1 MSGQGIGTD
10 ETNKNIRARGVNISI
25 TMSLQVTDK
34 ATVKPTHPSRGVN
47 VTTPQKSQGQKSP
60 LPIRKREH
68 RPSLPTLQ
76 LVIPRLTL
84 ATLSQKQR
92 RQFTMNRM
100 RGHGPNNTQTKTFF
114 TRPVTNNSETGS
126 PNDKWQPR
134 LTFLEIENK
143 MAIEAIQPHR
153 TTSHR
158 KRYHSDKKGM
168 KSPIS
173 PTNKRAKQTGTH
185 SPKNTQQYPFNR
197 GGQEIE
203 RVANLQ
209 LAIQT
214 CRNKYPVKE
223 RSQGQFIMNE
233 TIGQGPNNTQTKTL
247 FTRPV
252 TNNSETGSPNDKW
265 QPRLT
270 FLEIENKMAIEANQP
285 RRTTSPKKRF
295 HSDKDR
301 MKSPILPTNK
311 QAKQMGTHSP
321 KNTQQTPNNR
331 RGQEIRTGR
340 KRSNSNPKHVVINTP
355 SRKKRLLWAGAT
367 PHSKLFS
374 QGRNLQVRVNN
385 QQVKTGNS
393 SLQDGTS
400 ATDPITKPINE
411 NMDRLVGKERN
422 SGTTQPMTIQEA
434 NKIMYFD
441 NVPTH
446 FLAHFNATLKVEII

>member
-1 MSGQGIGTD
+1 M
-10 ETNKNIRARGVNISI
+10 
-25 TMSLQVTDK
+25 TMSLQTTDK

-47 VTTPQKSQGQKSP
+47 VTPPQKSQGQKSP
-60 LPIRKREH
+60 QPIKKKEH
-68 RPSLPTLQ
+68 RLSLPTLQ

-84 ATLSQKQR
+84 ATLSPKQR

-100 RGHGPNNTQTKTFF
+100 RGHGPNNTQTKAFF

-126 PNDKWQPR
+126 SNDKCQPR

-143 MAIEAIQPHR
+143 MAIEAIQPCR
-153 TTSHR
+153 TTSPR

-168 KSPIS
+168 NSPIS

-185 SPKNTQQYPFNR
+185 SPKTTQQSPFNR

-233 TIGQGPNNTQTKTL
+233 TRGQGPNDTQTKTL
-247 FTRPV
+247 FTRSV
-252 TNNSETGSPNDKW
+252 TNNNETGTPNEKRR
-265 QPRLT
+265 PRLT
-270 FLEIENKMAIEANQP
+270 LLEIENKMAIKANQP
-285 RRTTSPKKRF
+285 RRTTSPKKRC
-295 HSDKDR
+295 HSDKDG
-301 MKSPILPTNK
+301 MKSPISPTIK
-311 QAKQMGTHSP
+311 QAKQMGIHSP
-321 KNTQQTPNNR
+321 KTTQQTPNNR

-355 SRKKRLLWAGAT
+355 SRKKSLLWAGAT

-374 QGRNLQVRVNN
+374 QGRNLQVRINN
-385 QQVKTGNS
+385 QQVNTRNS

-400 ATDPITKPINE
+400 STDPITKPIIE
-411 NMDRLVGKERN
+411 NMNRLDGNQIKRN
-422 SGTTQPMTIQEA
+422 SGTTQAMTIQEA
-434 NKIMYFD
+434 NKLMYFD
-441 NVPTH
+441 NLPTH